1 MCEHQPPNMSFFFG
15 SVELCGFFP
24 ENYKISFLSE
34 MSENDTHIE
43 TFQSISIIPE
53 SMQVLFHPS
62 DRISEWLLGTG
73 S

>member
-1 MCEHQPPNMSFFFG
+1 MSFFFG

-34 MSENDTHIE
+34 MSGNDTDIE
-43 TFQSISIIPE
+43 TVQSIRIIPE
-53 SMQVLFHPS
+53 SMQIIFHPS
-62 DRISEWLLGTG
+62 DSISEWFCGTG